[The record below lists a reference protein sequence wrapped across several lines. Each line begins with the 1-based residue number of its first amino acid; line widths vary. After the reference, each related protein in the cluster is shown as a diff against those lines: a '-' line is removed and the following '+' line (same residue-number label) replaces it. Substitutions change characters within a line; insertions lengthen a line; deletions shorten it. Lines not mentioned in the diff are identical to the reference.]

1 MALQITGVVHDLLA
15 PEANEFNGRT
25 WATQTLVVDCGTMEP
40 HLVALEFDPD
50 RDTVTSTAKVGEQV
64 VIDFYP
70 ISSLI
75 KSGKMEGKYTTR
87 LKVKRIVF
95 PYRTA
100 AVPAAA
106 APQPSAPTPQ
116 PANEPAP
123 TPVSTAADAA
133 TNEEDTPW

>member
-1 MALQITGVVHDLLA
+1 MALQLKGTVQELLA
-15 PEANEFNGRT
+15 PEANEYNGKT
-25 WATQTLVVDCGTMEP
+25 WATQTIVVDCGSMEP

-64 VIDFYP
+64 AIDFYP
-70 ISSLI
+70 ISNLI

-106 APQPSAPTPQ
+106 APQPSAPTPP

-123 TPVSTAADAA
+123 TPVSAAADAA
-133 TNEEDTPW
+133 TSDEDPF